1 MIKILKDSRIL
12 EESTFSS
19 LEEINY
25 KSTPEVS
32 FERMVTINEWS
43 SEESSSSGIFKEV
56 SSSGIFDEEV
66 KHRRNV

>member
-19 LEEINY
+19 LEKIDY

-32 FERMVTINEWS
+32 FERMVTLNEWS
-43 SEESSSSGIFKEV
+43 SEESSSSRIFKEV

-66 KHRRNV
+66 KHKRNV